1 MCPTLQKLFA
11 PELALAK
18 EEAMAEGLAEGKAKG
33 LAEGKAEGLAE
44 GEAKGQKLLVEA
56 TQLLRNGETEE
67 TLKASGRFNDDTIN
81 KALLLK

>member
-18 EEAMAEGLAEGKAKG
+18 EEAMAEGLAEGEAKG
-33 LAEGKAEGLAE
+33 L
-44 GEAKGQKLLVEA
+44 AKGQKLLVEA

-67 TLKASGRFNDDTIN
+67 NLRASGRFDNDTIT